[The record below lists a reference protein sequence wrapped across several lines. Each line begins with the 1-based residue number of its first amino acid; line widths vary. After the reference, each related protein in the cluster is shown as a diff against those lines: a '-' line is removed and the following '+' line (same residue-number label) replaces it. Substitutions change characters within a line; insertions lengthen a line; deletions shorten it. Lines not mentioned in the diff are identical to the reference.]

1 MQKKKKMK
9 IDFYLTSYTYTK
21 IKSMQ
26 TINLNAKGIHRD
38 NTEINTI
45 KKVEKLSHRVED
57 ILNTYD

>member
-1 MQKKKKMK
+1 MK